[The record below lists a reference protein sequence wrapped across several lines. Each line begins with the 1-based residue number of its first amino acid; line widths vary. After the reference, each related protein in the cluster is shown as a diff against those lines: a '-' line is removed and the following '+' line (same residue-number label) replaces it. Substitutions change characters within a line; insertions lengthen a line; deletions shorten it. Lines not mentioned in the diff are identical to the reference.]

1 MGTRKEDGKG
11 MERKLLSGNEAIAR
25 GAYEAGVEVATGY
38 PGTPSSEILETVAA
52 KYGNDI
58 YAEWST
64 NEKVAM
70 DAAAGASYAGR
81 RTLVSTKQVGM
92 NVLADS
98 LMYLVY
104 TGLEAGMV
112 VVTADDPGMFS
123 SQNEQ
128 DNRWYAR
135 LAKLPILEPAD
146 SQEAKDYVL
155 MAMELSERFDTPVL
169 LRTTMRVSHSKSLV
183 TIGKPR
189 RQPKTLGTFPR
200 NQQKY
205 VCTAMWA
212 KLRHPVVER
221 RLADLACYA
230 EECPANHIEL
240 WDRSLGIVTSGITYG
255 YVREVFPQASV
266 FKLGMSY
273 PLPAEALRSFA
284 DQVARLVVVEELDP
298 FLEEQLRAL
307 GLSVVGKELFPPC
320 GELLPDDLTQYAVAG
335 GLLDEQEAP
344 RPQVS
349 VPAEL
354 PSRIPVFCPG
364 CPHRST
370 YYHLS
375 RMKMPVAGDIGCYNL
390 GCLPPFNAQHTMGCM
405 GASIGVLH
413 GMSIAGTPEKAVA
426 TIGDSTFFHSGLPP
440 LANMVH
446 NRSRGVVIL
455 MDNDTTAMTGHQDHP
470 GTEGSLHGG
479 QAKRVKLEPLVRALG
494 VDKVRTVDAFDMEQ
508 VKQGLEECLAYDGPS
523 VLITRGACIH
533 VSKDIKASYWV
544 DEQTC
549 TACGQCFKLGCPAI
563 VKSEATHP
571 KTGKP
576 KSSIDPTLCVGC
588 DMCRQV
594 CPVGAIH
601 APDREEDDR

>member
-1 MGTRKEDGKG
+1 MDKT
-11 MERKLLSGNEAIAR
+11 LLSGNEAIAR
-25 GAYEAGVEVATGY
+25 GAFEAGVEVATGY

-64 NEKVAM
+64 NEKVAL

-81 RTLVSTKQVGM
+81 RTLVTTKQVGM

-135 LAKLPILEPAD
+135 LAKIPLLEPAD
-146 SQEAKDYVL
+146 SQEAKDFVVL
-155 MAMELSERFDTPVL
+155 GMEISERFDTPVL
-169 LRTTMRVSHSKSLV
+169 LRTTMRISHSKSLV
-183 TIGKPR
+183 SLGNPR
-189 RQPKTLGTFPR
+189 RTEKDLQPFPR
-200 NQQKY
+200 NQRKY

-212 KLRHPVVER
+212 KLRHPVVEK
-221 RLADLACYA
+221 RLQEMARYA
-230 EECPANHIEL
+230 EECPANRREL
-240 WDRSLGIVTSGITYG
+240 SDRSLGIVTSGISYA
-255 YVREVFPQASV
+255 YVREVFPEASV

-273 PLPAEALRSFA
+273 PLPARALRDFA
-284 DQVARLVVVEELDP
+284 EEVERLVVVEELDP
-298 FLEEQLRAL
+298 FLEEQLRGL
-307 GLSVVGKELFPPC
+307 GLAVVGKELFPPC
-320 GELLPDDLTQYAVAG
+320 GELLPDDLAQFAVQG
-335 GLLDEQEAP
+335 GLLDEGDVPHPQAP
-344 RPQVS
+344 
-349 VPAEL
+349 VPIGL

-370 YYHLS
+370 YYHLN

-413 GMSIAGTPEKAVA
+413 GMSIAGTPEKGVA

-446 NRSRGVVIL
+446 NHSRGVVIL
-455 MDNDTTAMTGHQDHP
+455 MDNATTAMTGHQDHP
-470 GTEGSLHGG
+470 GTEWSLHGRE
-479 QAKRVKLEPLVRALG
+479 AKRVELEPVVRALG
-494 VDKVRTVDAFDMEQ
+494 VDKVRTVNAFNMDE
-508 VKQGLEECLAYDGPS
+508 VKDGLEDCLAYDGPA
-523 VLITRGACIH
+523 VLITRGPCIH
-533 VSKDIKASYWV
+533 VSKDIRASYWV
-544 DEQTC
+544 DEEAC
-549 TACGQCFKLGCPAI
+549 IACGACFKLGCPAI
-563 VKSEATHP
+563 VKAEVSHS
-571 KTGKP
+571 KTGRSL
-576 KSSIDPTLCVGC
+576 SSIDPTLCVGC

-601 APDREEDDR
+601 APDSEEDDR